1 MILQSFDASFSVSTA
16 KYQNEYYGKVFYDGK
31 QVATNCK
38 FNFKSETEF
47 CDLKTCASNAQG
59 WECPNGCLMDVNCP
73 LPPPIK

>member
-1 MILQSFDASFSVSTA
+1 MILQSFDASFGVSTA

-47 CDLKTCASNAQG
+47 CDFKSCVSNVHG
-59 WECPNGCLMDVNCP
+59 WVCPQKCFMDLDCSI
-73 LPPPIK
+73 PPPIK